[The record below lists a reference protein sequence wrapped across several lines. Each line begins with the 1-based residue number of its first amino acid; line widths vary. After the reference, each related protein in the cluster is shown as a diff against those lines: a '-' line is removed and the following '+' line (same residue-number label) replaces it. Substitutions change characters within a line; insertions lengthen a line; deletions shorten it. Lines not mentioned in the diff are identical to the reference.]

1 MVAACKCW
9 AFACSGSNATNFGLH
24 RLETKQRR
32 VTATTSACERAARL
46 SRRPFTLFRLSALL
60 ASEEVL
66 VSTLKIKFASTSS
79 AGWLGSLASR
89 YLIQCAVEILIQRLT
104 DGACIV
110 TAADFTRGLVRID

>member
-1 MVAACKCW
+1 MRRTLGYIGWKQNSDA
-9 AFACSGSNATNFGLH
+9 LL
-24 RLETKQRR
+24 RQRR
-32 VTATTSACERAARL
+32 RASVPPDCHEGPL
-46 SRRPFTLFRLSALL
+46 LYFDFQRRLL